1 MKKKLIAFTT
11 SIIMMATTLLPS
23 FVGYADSVDIAAEDS
38 VAVVDLCDEHEHEHE
53 HVHEHEHHD
62 DEASYECTTHAD
74 ELCEIECSFE
84 SDGVACGE
92 EVMHSSASASGSKV
106 VPTVIAATHTHSY
119 TVTVAVIRKPTC
131 TQKGLEKRKCA
142 TCSSMTDV
150 NTDALGHDLETK
162 TVPSSC
168 TTQGYTYKKC
178 KRDGCSYET
187 AKTGYTPVKGHDYS
201 KVIGVKRSAT
211 CTEKGLEIRGCSRCS
226 STTEANTDA
235 LGHDMETKTVPS
247 SCTTQGYTYQRCKRG
262 CGYETAKTNYT
273 PVKGHDYSIVAGVKR
288 YATCTEKGLEIR
300 ACSRC
305 SSTTEVN
312 TGELGHD
319 YEKRVV
325 SPTCTARGYTVYT
338 CKRSGCSYSY
348 TGDYTNAKGHST
360 TTKTVPPSCTTQ
372 GYSYDYCIRSGCTY
386 KSENKNYTAVLGH
399 DYSKLVGTKREA
411 TCTEAG
417 LGIFAC
423 TRCSS
428 TTEGN
433 IEKLGHLTNLKIVSP
448 TCTARGYSVITCTR
462 DGCGYSNVY
471 DYKDALGHSIST
483 KTVPPTCLTQGYS
496 YDYCTRNG
504 CTYKS
509 ENKNFTP
516 VSGHD
521 YSVLVGTKR
530 EATCTEKGLG
540 IFKCSTCSST
550 TEANTIELGHLPV
563 FNVTEPTCE
572 EDGYLITVCERKG
585 CHYFDKVKT
594 KDALGHDLL
603 SLPYKEPTCTQPG
616 YTLHYCVREGCTY
629 KCETDQT
636 PYLGH
641 DYIHKVVEPTCT
653 QPGYTISGCQRECCA
668 SDLEKYAFTDPIGH
682 NLVKKVV
689 KPTCT
694 SRGYTVYYCDRE
706 GCTYSTTTDYVDA
719 LNHDT
724 VTKTV
729 EPSCATKGYTLTTC
743 QRDGCTYSKKTNEK
757 DALGHSYTVKVG
769 TKRAPTCEEMGLYIF
784 KCERCTSVTDG
795 NVPALGHDKE
805 TRKVEATCTTK
816 GCTLTTCKRRG
827 CGYSLREN
835 VVDALG
841 HSYTVKVGTKRA
853 PTCEEMGLYILKC
866 ERCTSVTEGNGPA
879 LGHDEETRKV
889 EATCTTKGCTLT
901 TCKRRGC
908 NYSLREN
915 EVDALGHKYTI
926 LVGTKRPATCTQSGI
941 GIYKC
946 ENCTSITDG
955 TIASFGGHD
964 IQETVV
970 APTYSDE
977 GYTLKTCKRSG
988 CDYSLKTNYKPIL
1001 IKTSATITLS
1011 PNNGTR
1017 PWTVTKNQGMPYG
1030 TLPTVTKTGYTFKGW
1045 YTATSGGTKITSTS
1059 LVPKSS
1065 SVTLYAQWTKNSYTI
1080 KFDANGGEGV
1090 PSEISGVSH
1099 GSLVKIPTTTP
1110 TRKDYTFLGWSTSKY
1125 ADSATYKPSGSFT
1138 ARQDMTL
1145 YAVWEARTCTI
1156 LFNVHGG
1163 KYIKPI
1169 AIPFDQ
1175 ITFGVLPEATHSEP
1189 CYTFAGWYTDRTY
1202 KTPVTKDTIFPGT
1215 HVTLYAKW
1223 YTNHSVSGTGGYIE
1237 APTCTEGG
1245 KYTRVICRICN
1256 TPFAPVEKVEPL
1268 GHCYT
1273 YTVNSTETALD
1284 AKCSV
1289 CADTQINLDF
1299 NDYLEIRGLTD
1310 ADNKKRLEALE
1321 IYLVYF
1327 GYDCSVADN
1336 ITYNYVHFIT
1346 GDNFHKYTRIANY
1359 YKDSTTILGYMKE
1372 NQDVINSLGDAGDLA
1387 SNLLDEDGI
1396 FSGLSDFSASVDLLI
1411 NIDNMLNGNVKEQM
1425 DGFTGVVT
1433 APLDLF
1439 PAAGQIITPVLEE
1452 LGTVFDYIFTNGL
1465 GHNNTVYWNWL
1476 FAFDNLV
1483 TIKMPGKYGTETH
1496 VVDLKDMTLHDLAY
1510 EDNYQTVESY
1520 CLEIDSSGE
1529 HFGAFLL
1536 ALIEYENYLLTV
1548 DPSEAKSL
1556 DYYTIYGP

>member
-1 MKKKLIAFTT
+1 
-11 SIIMMATTLLPS
+11 
-23 FVGYADSVDIAAEDS
+23 
-38 VAVVDLCDEHEHEHE
+38 
-53 HVHEHEHHD
+53 
-62 DEASYECTTHAD
+62 
-74 ELCEIECSFE
+74 
-84 SDGVACGE
+84 
-92 EVMHSSASASGSKV
+92 MHSSASASGSKV

-119 TVTVAVIRKPTC
+119 TVKVGTKRAATC
-131 TQKGLEKRKCA
+131 TEKGLEIRKCSG
-142 TCSSMTDV
+142 CSSITEV
-150 NTDALGHDLETK
+150 NTDALGHDYDKKVVSPTCTARGYTVYTCKRSGCSHSYTGDYTNAKGHLTATK
-162 TVPSSC
+162 TVPPSC
-168 TTQGYTYKKC
+168 TTQGYSYDYCTRSGCTYKSGNKN
-178 KRDGCSYET
+178 YT
-187 AKTGYTPVKGHDYS
+187 AVLGHDYS
-201 KVIGVKRSAT
+201 KVIGVKRYAT

-226 STTEANTDA
+226 STTETNTNA

-319 YEKRVV
+319 YEKRIVP
-325 SPTCTARGYTVYT
+325 PTCTARGYTVYT

-372 GYSYDYCIRSGCTY
+372 GYSYDYCTRSGCTY
-386 KSENKNYTAVLGH
+386 KSGNKNYTAALGH

-483 KTVPPTCLTQGYS
+483 KTVAPTCLTQGYS

-603 SLPYKEPTCTQPG
+603 SLPYKEPTCIQPG

-653 QPGYTISGCQRECCA
+653 QPGFTISGCQRECCA
-668 SDLEKYAFTDPIGH
+668 GDLEKYAFTDPLGH

-694 SRGYTVYYCDRE
+694 TRGYTVYYCDRE
-706 GCTYSTTTDYVDA
+706 GCTYSNTTDYVDA

-729 EPSCATKGYTLTTC
+729 EPSCATKGY
-743 QRDGCTYSKKTNEK
+743 
-757 DALGHSYTVKVG
+757 
-769 TKRAPTCEEMGLYIF
+769 
-784 KCERCTSVTDG
+784 
-795 NVPALGHDKE
+795 
-805 TRKVEATCTTK
+805 
-816 GCTLTTCKRRG
+816 TLTTCKRRG

-879 LGHDEETRKV
+879 LGHDEETREV

-908 NYSLREN
+908 GYSLREN
-915 EVDALGHKYTI
+915 VVDALGHSYTVK
-926 LVGTKRPATCTQSGI
+926 VGTKRPATCTQSGI

-977 GYTLKTCKRSG
+977 GYTLKTCKRRG

-1001 IKTSATITLS
+1001 IKKSATITLS

-1080 KFDANGGEGV
+1080 TFDANGGEGV
-1090 PSEISGVSH
+1090 PSDISGVLH

-1237 APTCTEGG
+1237 APTCTEEGT
-1245 KYTRVICRICN
+1245 YTRVICRTCG
-1256 TPFAPVEKVEPL
+1256 TPLAPVEKVDKL

-1273 YTVNSTETALD
+1273 YTGDTENKRLVADCINCTEKIDSITYTKYLGLRELSGASEDVRLNALGE
-1284 AKCSV
+1284 
-1289 CADTQINLDF
+1289 
-1299 NDYLEIRGLTD
+1299 YLEYLGYDNDATSNIAENYYEFISDADYNEQMEAYNYYMSASTLLTNLEKNQEVIDTMGNLAGMLTD
-1310 ADNKKRLEALE
+1310 A
-1321 IYLVYF
+1321 
-1327 GYDCSVADN
+1327 
-1336 ITYNYVHFIT
+1336 
-1346 GDNFHKYTRIANY
+1346 
-1359 YKDSTTILGYMKE
+1359 
-1372 NQDVINSLGDAGDLA
+1372 LGDIKALSA
-1387 SNLLDEDGI
+1387 V
-1396 FSGLSDFSASVDLLI
+1396 SDFAESVDFW
-1411 NIDNMLNGNVKEQM
+1411 IDVKNMLSNEPSDQIG
-1425 DGFTGVVT
+1425 GFVGVVS

-1439 PAAGQIITPVLEE
+1439 PPASLLYGPALDE
-1452 LGTVFDYIFTNGL
+1452 LKEAL
-1465 GHNNTVYWNWL
+1465 P
-1476 FAFDNLV
+1476 NLV
-1483 TIKMPGKYGTETH
+1483 DAMLRRVTLYDLPDVMNQSITIVKYDANTRTDFEVT
-1496 VVDLKDMTLHDLAY
+1496 VNPFDVRLSDLAY
-1510 EDNYQTVESY
+1510 SDNLDRMHDGLGDLFNAYMIVLLDYESY
-1520 CLEIDSSGE
+1520 RLTTDDTDIPS
-1529 HFGAFLL
+1529 L
-1536 ALIEYENYLLTV
+1536 YQYLL
-1548 DPSEAKSL
+1548 S
-1556 DYYTIYGP
+1556 YRI